1 MAFDGF
7 VLNATIAELNCLIGG
22 KIQKVYEPNNNEILL
37 SIYANGLQYA
47 LSINVSSNFYS
58 IYLTTTKKENPLIAP
73 NFCMLLR
80 KYLMNFKIANI
91 STIGFE
97 RIVIIE
103 LSGNDENH
111 IPITRKLVVELMG
124 KHSNVLLLNEETK
137 IIDSL
142 KHFSVQ
148 NGATRNISPRYT
160 YTFPTSTKIDI
171 HDYLMLEKS
180 LPKEETLSNFF
191 ANQFTGVSKT
201 LIKYAIVHLKIEDYL
216 SLENF
221 HLLAT
226 HLLSLITNITQNQ
239 VKCTLFENDYTLT
252 KCEKSQNL
260 QVNFFLDDYYHQKMQ
275 EEQFLSYR
283 NQLLNFILA
292 KLKKISKKLAT
303 IDNKLKECEHLED
316 YQLYGELI
324 ASYLYQIS
332 NKHVSHI
339 TLENYYDNNQPIDI
353 PLDITLSPSDNAK
366 KYFKKYHKLKN
377 TYTVVQGQKIEVEK
391 EINYL
396 ESIVYEIQA
405 SQTIQELDAIYEEI
419 QEAFSLSQKV
429 SNKKQFKKKLKKDS
443 KLSKPLQ
450 YEIQGFKVLI
460 GKNNRQNDEL
470 TFKLAN
476 KDDLWFHVKDLHG
489 SHVILI
495 TNGKIPSQEIINQC
509 ASLAAYYSKGSQS
522 SNIPVDYTLIKYVK
536 KPSKAKPGMVIYTNQ
551 KTVNVQPHP
560 ITNIS

>member
-7 VLNATIAELNCLIGG
+7 VLNAVVAELDCLIGG
-22 KIQKVYEPNNNEILL
+22 KVQKVYEPNNNEILL

-58 IYLTTTKKENPLIAP
+58 IYLTTTKKENPLVAP

-91 STIGFE
+91 STMGLE

-111 IPITRKLVVELMG
+111 NPVIRKLVIELMG
-124 KHSNVLLLNEETK
+124 KHSNILLLNEETK

-142 KHFSVQ
+142 KHFSIE

-180 LPKEETLSNFF
+180 LPTEETLSNFF
-191 ANQFTGVSKT
+191 TNHFTGVSKT
-201 LIKYAIVHLKIEDYL
+201 LIKYAIADLKIEDYL

-226 HLLSLITNITQNQ
+226 YLLNLALN
-239 VKCTLFENDYTLT
+239 
-252 KCEKSQNL
+252 EKQESL

-292 KLKKISKKLAT
+292 KLKKISKKLAV
-303 IDNKLKECEHLED
+303 IDDKLKECEHLED

-324 ASYLYQIS
+324 TSFLYQIS

-339 TLENYYDNNQPIDI
+339 TLENYYNNNQPIDI

-366 KYFKKYHKLKN
+366 KYFEKYHKLKN
-377 TYTVVQGQKIEVEK
+377 TYTVVQEQKIELEK

-396 ESIVYEIQA
+396 ESIVYEVQA
-405 SQTIQELDAIYEEI
+405 AETSNELDGIYEEI
-419 QEAFSLSQKV
+419 QDASSLPQKA
-429 SNKKQFKKKLKKDS
+429 SYKKQLKKKTKKTS
-443 KLSKPLQ
+443 KLSEPIQ
-450 YEIQGFKVLI
+450 YQIQSFKVLV
-460 GKNNRQNDEL
+460 GKNNKQNDEL

-489 SHVILI
+489 SHVVLI
-495 TNGKIPSQEIINQC
+495 TNGKVPSQEIINQC